1 VLPVQEN
8 SFLSMILVIAFV
20 PWCFLWISTFFLTYV
35 PVLFW
40 VAFGTVNSKQNKQS
54 SFYTFSLAI
63 VQVSNTICVAESK
76 TWAGNLKKIWR
87 SSKKHCTWMSTTFQD
102 SLIGHFMTDSK
113 HQIIP
118 RVFFICPI
126 GRWLFALWPWFWT
139 LSLFGS
145 ILLLRTIIK
154 NTLLQWSKS
163 KTYSG
168 FSKFLLLNA
177 MKEK

>member
-1 VLPVQEN
+1 
-8 SFLSMILVIAFV
+8 MDIY
-20 PWCFLWISTFFLTYV
+20 FFPYIC
-35 PVLFW
+35 PVLLW
-40 VAFGTVNSKQNKQS
+40 VAFGTVNCKQNKQS
-54 SFYTFSLAI
+54 SFCTFSLAI
-63 VQVSNTICVAESK
+63 VQVNNTICIAESK
-76 TWAGNLKKIWR
+76 TWEGNLKKIRR
-87 SSKKHCTWMSTTFQD
+87 SRKTHCTWMSPTFQD
-102 SLIGHFMTDSK
+102 SLIGDFMTDSK

-126 GRWLFALWPWFWT
+126 GRWFFALWPWFWT
-139 LSLFGS
+139 WSLFRS

-177 MKEK
+177 MKQK